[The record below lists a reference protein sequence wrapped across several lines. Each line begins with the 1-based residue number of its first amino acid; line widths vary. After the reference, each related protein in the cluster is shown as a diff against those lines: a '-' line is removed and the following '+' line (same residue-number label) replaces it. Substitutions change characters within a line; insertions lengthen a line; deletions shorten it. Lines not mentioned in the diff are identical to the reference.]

1 MCKCKFAGK
10 VLRPRKSSRTFPNL
24 TYLQG
29 GEIIQ
34 SCFSVR
40 TLCEV
45 GRLLSAENSGI
56 QGDLQKVNMALRS
69 TWLSA

>member
-1 MCKCKFAGK
+1 MLIRGKKFCGPGN
-10 VLRPRKSSRTFPNL
+10 LRGLFPNL

-29 GEIIQ
+29 GEILQ

-45 GRLLSAENSGI
+45 GRLLSAENGGI
-56 QGDLQKVNMALRS
+56 QGDLQKVNMA
-69 TWLSA
+69 